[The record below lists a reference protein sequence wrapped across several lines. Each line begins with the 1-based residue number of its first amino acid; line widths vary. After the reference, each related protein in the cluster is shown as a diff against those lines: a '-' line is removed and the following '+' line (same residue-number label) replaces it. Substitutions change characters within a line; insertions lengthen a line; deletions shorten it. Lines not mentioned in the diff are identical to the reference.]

1 MPWGHHL
8 PNVTEWVDCSQ
19 LFDADAEHGSTRP
32 PEFEQLATPETDGV
46 SVQWLGTSTH
56 TGTHVDA
63 PRHFVPDGAT
73 IDELPLDRFAGAG
86 VVLDV
91 EREGP
96 GEVDADALASAA
108 GTVEPGDLVFVRT
121 GWGERYGTPEYAR
134 YPWLTA
140 DAADWLLDREV
151 KLLGVDTRSPDRPRA
166 MRPDDWDAYPVH
178 RRLLPAGVLI
188 AENLRLPASLA
199 GERVEVFGFPV
210 NVRGGDGAPARF
222 VVRR

>member
-1 MPWGHHL
+1 
-8 PNVTEWVDCSQ
+8 
-19 LFDADAEHGSTRP
+19 
-32 PEFEQLATPETDGV
+32 V
-46 SVQWLGTSTH
+46 SVQWLGASTH

-73 IDELPLDRFAGAG
+73 IDDLPLDRFAGRG

-91 EREGP
+91 ERDEPGP
-96 GEVDADALASAA
+96 VDADALAGAS
-108 GTVEPGDLVFVRT
+108 GTVDPDDVVLIRT
-121 GWGERYGTPEYAR
+121 GWSDHYGTAEYAR

-166 MRPDDWDAYPVH
+166 MRPDSWDEYPVH
-178 RRLLPAGVLI
+178 RRLLPAGTLV

-222 VVRR
+222 VARR